1 MVGLPGW
8 VWNPTVLLFVRYRY
22 KLAFSVLSAVAQIYV
37 GFGFGFSVVFFAGS
51 NSTIIIDNINSLK
64 KILEGLS
71 SCGCSWRVVGFDCAK
86 KLPSC
91 TFESGGNW
99 KGVWRRAS
107 RVLY

>member
-1 MVGLPGW
+1 
-8 VWNPTVLLFVRYRY
+8 LFVKISIQACVPQYYLQWR
-22 KLAFSVLSAVAQIYV
+22 KFMLDL
-37 GFGFGFSVVFFAGS
+37 GFGFSTVFFAGS

-71 SCGCSWRVVGFDCAK
+71 SCGCSLRVVGFECAK